1 MLSAETSHCL
11 IKISRNGQRC
21 PRFLFSICEIR
32 ILSENAKAVMVCK
45 LVPMIWSTLLGI
57 ITYLTVIIPCDWI
70 GFFSFVITTR
80 QISFSDSYSWLRGW
94 VTYSN
99 SNKGSRQ
106 KELDDCVNDSDV
118 IGIISYP
125 LQHNRFH
132 LPPVAIRNLSS
143 PELDASNF
151 IWAPWMFP

>member
-1 MLSAETSHCL
+1 MSHCL
-11 IKISRNGQRC
+11 TFLIIKISRDGKRC

-32 ILSENAKAVMVCK
+32 ILSENAKAVMQTRSDD
-45 LVPMIWSTLLGI
+45 LIYIAGI

-70 GFFSFVITTR
+70 FFFCYHCETNQFFGLIFEAESPI
-80 QISFSDSYSWLRGW
+80 
-94 VTYSN
+94 
-99 SNKGSRQ
+99 KGSRQ

-132 LPPVAIRNLSS
+132 LPPVAVRNSSS

-151 IWAPWMFP
+151 I